1 MNEEL
6 GGLESKV
13 EQVIALCDAL
23 RAENDRLRDRI
34 GALEGEKDDLAARMT
49 TARTRLEGIMDR
61 LPPE

>member
-1 MNEEL
+1 MNEEF

-34 GALEGEKDDLAARMT
+34 GTLEGEKDALSARMT
-49 TARTRLEGIMDR
+49 EARSRLEGIMDR
-61 LPPE
+61 LPAE

>member
-1 MNEEL
+1 MNEEF

-23 RAENDRLRDRI
+23 RAENHQLRDRI
-34 GALEGEKDDLAARMT
+34 GTLEGEKDALAARMT
-49 TARTRLEGIMDR
+49 EARSRLEGIMDR

>member
-23 RAENDRLRDRI
+23 RAENHQLRDRI
-34 GALEGEKDDLAARMT
+34 GTLEGEKDALAARMSE
-49 TARTRLEGIMDR
+49 ARTRLEGIMDR
-61 LPPE
+61 LPSE

>member
-1 MNEEL
+1 MNEEF

-23 RAENDRLRDRI
+23 RAENHQLRDRI
-34 GALEGEKDDLAARMT
+34 GTLEGEKDALAARMT
-49 TARTRLEGIMDR
+49 EARSRLEVIMDR